1 MGNLDAMLHYCTI
14 SSNIS
19 CGLPSPLA
27 LSREA
32 LTPVGLLRHPSRS
45 SRESSVPGGDNV
57 SREERED
64 AKSVYLLLTGT
75 FRELPRASARD
86 WQSFPRPLKLR

>member
-1 MGNLDAMLHYCTI
+1 MAGPYGNSGLFERALSIPGGGFHTSLDARGIVT
-14 SSNIS
+14 
-19 CGLPSPLA
+19 PSFA
-27 LSREA
+27 IFA
-32 LTPVGLLRHPSRS
+32 A

>member
-1 MGNLDAMLHYCTI
+1 MWPPITSRALARSLDARGIVT
-14 SSNIS
+14 
-19 CGLPSPLA
+19 PSFA
-27 LSREA
+27 IFA
-32 LTPVGLLRHPSRS
+32 A